1 MGTNLSD
8 QIEQA
13 AGEPVKVRD
22 GSTEV
27 QQRSVSEL
35 IEADK
40 HLRKNTRKSPLA
52 GMFRF
57 KQKPGRPG
65 GLP

>member
-1 MGTNLSD
+1 MGTDLST

-13 AGEPVKVRD
+13 AGEPVKARD
-22 GSTEV
+22 GSNEV
-27 QQRSVSEL
+27 QQRPIGEM

-40 HLRKNTRKSPLA
+40 YLRKNTRKSPLA

-57 KQKPGRPG
+57 IQKPGRPG
-65 GLP
+65 GLR

>member
-8 QIEQA
+8 QIQQA
-13 AGEPVKVRD
+13 ASEPLKVRD

-27 QQRSVSEL
+27 QQRSVGEM

-40 HLRKNTRKSPLA
+40 YLRKTTRKSPLA
-52 GMFRF
+52 GMYRF